1 MLFVATREIKYTRN
15 YKNVGIR
22 NVDASKAVGYKECL
36 RARIDVIR
44 FKIDYDKPLS

>member
-1 MLFVATREIKYTRN
+1 MLFVATREIKYN
-15 YKNVGIR
+15 YKNVRIR